1 MIYCFFLSCSV
12 FLGFDAEVAKVDVWT
27 LMDNSMN
34 ELKRLFS
41 ESARNHGHIYFIQR
55 VKDFSLIAPIMLL

>member
-1 MIYCFFLSCSV
+1 
-12 FLGFDAEVAKVDVWT
+12 
-27 LMDNSMN
+27 MDNSMN